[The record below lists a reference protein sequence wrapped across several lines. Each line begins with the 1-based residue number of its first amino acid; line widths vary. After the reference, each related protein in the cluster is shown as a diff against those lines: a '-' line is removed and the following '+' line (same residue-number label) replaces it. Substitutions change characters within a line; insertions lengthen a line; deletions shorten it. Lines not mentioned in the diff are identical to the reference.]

1 MVQPVIDP
9 DAEIDE
15 FDSVSA
21 AGRRANQNGATNG
34 IPSPNQSQ
42 DISDS
47 EIPSVSTAN
56 DANKN
61 SSRTFPQNLVK
72 KYTLTNTKRQAAG
85 GTGVG
90 GGGASPR
97 RGQLPEEFLPRGGY
111 AGMRVGP
118 PPQFPP
124 HMMPG
129 GSMRVPGSVAG
140 SMAGSMRST
149 STVRVVR
156 DPRTRTSMIE
166 RVIRE
171 PVPVPVPVYQPPPPP
186 KIIHEVQPIYI
197 PQPPEVSLDD
207 FVYNCE
213 SFLYKVA

>member
-1 MVQPVIDP
+1 
-9 DAEIDE
+9 
-15 FDSVSA
+15 
-21 AGRRANQNGATNG
+21 
-34 IPSPNQSQ
+34 
-42 DISDS
+42 
-47 EIPSVSTAN
+47 
-56 DANKN
+56 
-61 SSRTFPQNLVK
+61 
-72 KYTLTNTKRQAAG
+72 
-85 GTGVG
+85 
-90 GGGASPR
+90 
-97 RGQLPEEFLPRGGY
+97 
-111 AGMRVGP
+111 MRVGP

-207 FVYNCE
+207 YCVPLCIVFVQSSLN
-213 SFLYKVA
+213 SKVTSWLGLTWLIQLIM

>member
-1 MVQPVIDP
+1 MQPIIDP

-21 AGRRANQNGATNG
+21 SGRGANQNGATNG
-34 IPSPNQSQ
+34 GSPSPNQSQ

-56 DANKN
+56 DKN

-72 KYTLTNTKRQAAG
+72 KYTLTNTKRG
-85 GTGVG
+85 PSG

-97 RGQLPEEFLPRGGY
+97 RGQIPEQFMPRGGY
-111 AGMRVGP
+111 PDMRVGP
-118 PPQFPP
+118 PPGYYPP

-129 GSMRVPGSVAG
+129 GSMRVPGSMAG
-140 SMAGSMRST
+140 SIAGSMRST

-156 DPRTRTSMIE
+156 DPRTRTSIIE

-171 PVPVPVPVYQPPPPP
+171 PVPIPVPVYQPPPPP
-186 KIIHEVQPIYI
+186 KIIHEVKPIYI
-197 PQPPEVSLDD
+197 PQPPEVSSA
-207 FVYNCE
+207 Y
-213 SFLYKVA
+213 